1 MDSTRVT
8 CLREITIPNRHVQ
21 VGWTWD
27 DVTHLLK
34 SRTGRDAPVDS
45 TIGWAPL
52 QQRASAWKAARW
64 SEGGAWHASGWTDAS
79 WHGSGASSSSSAF
92 FSLGRRV
99 MFEFL
104 LYARARTI
112 PNYPSFNFVAL
123 IGLYTERID
132 RQISMNR
139 SMKMKHTFTTWI
151 GFAQEEVQQTL
162 R

>member
-1 MDSTRVT
+1 M
-8 CLREITIPNRHVQ
+8 Q
-21 VGWTWD
+21 AVGLM
-27 DVTHLLK
+27 LLG
-34 SRTGRDAPVDS
+34 TGADLQAVAP
-45 TIGWAPL
+45 
-52 QQRASAWKAARW
+52 
-64 SEGGAWHASGWTDAS
+64 HC
-79 WHGSGASSSSSAF
+79 
-92 FSLGRRV
+92 SLGRRV

-139 SMKMKHTFTTWI
+139 SMKMKHTFSTWI